1 MPLGWYV
8 VQPPTDGTFA
18 TTAKKPVAS
27 MSGQLPQ
34 YGPFQAT
41 LKPYAASMSGWI
53 PTSGPVNAQIKKLV
67 ANFSKEYNTGT
78 IVSAANKLK
87 FASAGQ
93 IPFLGIL
100 GATAKNPATAMGGI
114 QTHSGSI
121 AAEMKKLQ
129 GAQFQAIQN
138 YASTVAA
145 ASPKVGMSAS
155 GAQVAVAG
163 AIESPKIRTPY
174 SDIKTFLLGH
184 AFAGTE
190 RPIGVSDF
198 EYTPSAG
205 EGTTVSGGVIN
216 CGGPPGPGIYVSYS
230 HWGVPIPSGQNYK
243 SSIVPA
249 GNAGDRGVGPG
260 MCSADGSVAILV
272 NLRGS
277 TGDAGIDTKISG
289 TRTTRAILGGLYGVL
304 NDKIS
309 LVPSFNG
316 TYWTYTVYK
325 NDVIT
330 ALKWDDTENLLGGP
344 PRHPC
349 GVFLGIGVGATWY
362 GPPGIKSWSAEL
374 I

>member
-8 VQPPTDGTFA
+8 VQPPTDGSSEI
-18 TTAKKPVAS
+18 TTKKPLIS
-27 MSGQLPQ
+27 MSGMVPEF
-34 YGPFQAT
+34 GPMAVS
-41 LKPYAASMSGWI
+41 LKPYTMQMGGYV
-53 PTSGPVNAQIKKLV
+53 PTSGPVAAQIKRLT
-67 ANFSKEYNTGT
+67 ANFSKQYLSGA
-78 IVSAANKLK
+78 VQSSANKLK
-87 FASAGQ
+87 YASLGQ

-155 GAQVAVAG
+155 GAQVAAAG

-198 EYTPSAG
+198 EYTPGAG
-205 EGTTVSGGVIN
+205 ERTTVSGGVIN
-216 CGGPPGPGIYVSYS
+216 CSGPPGPGTYVSYS

-277 TGDAGIDTKISG
+277 TGAAGIDTKISG
-289 TRTTRAILGGLYGVL
+289 TRTIRATLGGLYGVL

-330 ALKWDDTENLLGGP
+330 ALKWDDTGNLLGGP

-349 GVFLGIGVGATWY
+349 GVFLGIGVGATWH